1 MDVGGGGGPVV
12 SMVGLTPSF
21 LLSTFLP
28 STLSSLVEF
37 GGVDATLGLDSGAG
51 GDGLATPIALVST
64 DCLSGSGSGGGG
76 CACSASRWS
85 RGGGY
90 L

>member
-1 MDVGGGGGPVV
+1 MGGGGGPVV

-28 STLSSLVEF
+28 STLSSLVEV

-51 GDGLATPIALVST
+51 GDGLATPIALLVSIG
-64 DCLSGSGSGGGG
+64 CLSGSGSGGGGG